1 MVIESKRYK
10 ETAGENVNRKTE
22 EAAKRLKQLMTADL
36 HKNNIEIRFDYLNK
50 DTRKGK
56 RRMEMDWKAMSEKE
70 GAAAV
75 LSQILQDVLNGEY
88 IPIPK
93 SLPIAE
99 EDEPYFR
106 NMTVLGL
113 RIAIDELIKDLNL
126 EDSLRSSLMRFPL
139 GSE

>member
-75 LSQILQDVLNGEY
+75 LSQILQDVLNGSTY
-88 IPIPK
+88 R
-93 SLPIAE
+93 
-99 EDEPYFR
+99 F
-106 NMTVLGL
+106 L
-113 RIAIDELIKDLNL
+113 RAY
-126 EDSLRSSLMRFPL
+126 P
-139 GSE
+139 